1 MTYKWDNKDLNPV
14 PAITWNTPFMQQFWL
29 LCVWAKWLSLPATGW
44 TSGYFWVDRFT
55 LLCHHLAKHVIVY
68 GEFGKSIK
76 TWSQPNF
83 LLRPEVAWDE
93 PGMGFL
99 WAAQG
104 YWVIFPVGAGRPSW
118 GVREVWSCTRLGHF
132 GSWYFVPLTSAT
144 QKLKTD
150 PYKNQ
155 KTPFFP
161 EITKNWNFLQI

>member
-76 TWSQPNF
+76 IWSQPNF

-104 YWVIFPVGAGRPSW
+104 YFPSRSW
-118 GVREVWSCTRLGHF
+118 KVKLGSQGSLVLYTFRSLWFLVFCASDFCNTKSKDWS
-132 GSWYFVPLTSAT
+132 
-144 QKLKTD
+144 
-150 PYKNQ
+150 
-155 KTPFFP
+155 
-161 EITKNWNFLQI
+161 I